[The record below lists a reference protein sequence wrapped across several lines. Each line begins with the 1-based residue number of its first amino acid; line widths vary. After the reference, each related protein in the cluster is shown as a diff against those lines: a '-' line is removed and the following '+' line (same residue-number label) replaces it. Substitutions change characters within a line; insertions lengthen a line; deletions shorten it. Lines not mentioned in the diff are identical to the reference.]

1 MLLALSCLYF
11 ARGAIFSLFRC
22 FEVGWEEMPAF
33 ESGSSKKGEGAD
45 YLPNYTVGL
54 ATGYIIYSHLCIR
67 AGNRHMP
74 PISGHDHPAPVSYST
89 FDVAPECDH
98 VLRRSRER
106 ATRQAY
112 IPAPRAVVHTW
123 FGLGSASL
131 C

>member
-11 ARGAIFSLFRC
+11 ARGAIFSLFR
-22 FEVGWEEMPAF
+22 WEEMPAF
-33 ESGSSKKGEGAD
+33 ESGSRRGAG
-45 YLPNYTVGL
+45 YLPNDTVGL
-54 ATGYIIYSHLCIR
+54 ATGYIICSHLCIR
-67 AGNRHMP
+67 LGNRRMP
-74 PISGHDHPAPVSYST
+74 PIPGHDHPAPVPHFT

-98 VLRRSRER
+98 VLRRSREG